1 MSLTFKRHYKL
12 LVLLALVAAV
22 LVVGLGDQR
31 IVAYTLQGNDYSSD
45 VTLLY
50 STVVH
55 TIQGLP

>member
-1 MSLTFKRHYKL
+1 MSLTFQRHYKL
-12 LVLLALVAAV
+12 LVILALVVAV

-50 STVVH
+50 GKVVH